1 MIIGSVLENQNI
13 EKRIAITPEI
23 VKKYVSSGLE
33 VYLHE
38 NYGVHLGINN
48 KEFSDAGAKI
58 SNNKNEILNNSSV
71 IVQLG
76 MLSDEKILSIK
87 ENQTLIGVFNPYDN
101 KEKLQNLI
109 KKGNIFSLELLRI
122 TRAQSMDIVFTSK
135 SCRL

>member
-1 MIIGSVLENQNI
+1 MIIGSILENQNI

-58 SNNKNEILNNSSV
+58 SAPSFCAISIPLCGL
-71 IVQLG
+71 LG
-76 MLSDEKILSIK
+76 
-87 ENQTLIGVFNPYDN
+87 
-101 KEKLQNLI
+101 
-109 KKGNIFSLELLRI
+109 LELRI
-122 TRAQSMDIVFTSK
+122 
-135 SCRL
+135 L